1 MTPAT
6 EVKRKE
12 LLTFI
17 ERELKPV
24 AAVQAVIGIGS
35 IATGQ
40 MRTDS
45 DIDGVVFFDPLD
57 YYIVPAEFIW
67 RPSDGTFHSIFS
79 EDPEKQADDIQLDLL
94 RLDWRTWSDPAFSW
108 PEGRRAEL
116 AAGWLA
122 YDRQDKAGP
131 LIAERT
137 AYSETARLDRL
148 DEAIIWLDQH
158 LGGDGPQRRW
168 QSLDPA
174 IAHDRLQA
182 AYHYLVHALFAFN
195 RRWQPWRNRQMEALL
210 ALPWLPDQFSERV
223 LIAANAPSLLEEGY
237 QTRADALRSLF
248 DDLLTHLTEVGDYSN
263 APIDQAFI
271 RQHDEP
277 GYAWTM
283 DEWNAER
290 LRRILG
296 TQREIVNGDG

>member
-24 AAVQAVIGIGS
+24 PAVQAVIGIGS
-35 IATGQ
+35 IATGR
-40 MRTDS
+40 MRPDS
-45 DIDGVVFFDPLD
+45 DIDAVVFFDPFD

-67 RPSDGTFHSIFS
+67 RPSDGTFHAIFS
-79 EDPEKQADDIQLDLL
+79 DDPEVQEGGIQLDLL
-94 RLDWRTWSDPAFSW
+94 RLDWRTWSNPAFSW
-108 PEGRRAEL
+108 PEGRRAEF

-122 YDRQDKAGP
+122 YDRHGKAAP

-137 AYSETARLDRL
+137 AYSETVRLDRL
-148 DEAIIWLDQH
+148 DEAITWLDQH

-168 QSLDPA
+168 QTLDPA

-182 AYHYLVHALFAFN
+182 AYYYLVQALFAFN
-195 RRWQPWRNRQMEALL
+195 RQWQPWRNREMEALL
-210 ALPWLPDQFSERV
+210 ALPWLPEKFRERV
-223 LIAANAPSLLEEGY
+223 LLAANAPSLHEEGY
-237 QTRADALRSLF
+237 LARAGALRALF
-248 DDLLTHLTEVGDYSN
+248 DDLLAHLTASGDYSN

-296 TQREIVNGDG
+296 TDGKS

>member
-6 EVKRKE
+6 EVKRNE

-24 AAVQAVIGIGS
+24 TAVQAVIGIGS
-35 IATGQ
+35 IATGR
-40 MRTDS
+40 MRPDS
-45 DIDGVVFFDPLD
+45 DIDAVVFFDPFD

-79 EDPEKQADDIQLDLL
+79 HDPEVQEGGIQLDLL
-94 RLDWRTWSDPAFSW
+94 RLDWRTWANTAFSW

-116 AAGWLA
+116 AGGWLA
-122 YDRQDKAGP
+122 YDRHGKAEP

-137 AYSETARLDRL
+137 AYLETVRLDRL
-148 DEAIIWLDQH
+148 DEAITWLDQH
-158 LGGDGPQRRW
+158 LGEDGPQRRW

-210 ALPWLPDQFSERV
+210 DLPWLPDQFSDRV
-223 LIAANAPSLLEEGY
+223 LVAANAPSLQEEGY
-237 QTRADALRSLF
+237 LARVDTLRSLF
-248 DDLLTHLTEVGDYSN
+248 AELLARLTEVGDYSN
-263 APIDQAFI
+263 APVDQAFT

-283 DEWNAER
+283 DEWNMER

-296 TQREIVNGDG
+296 TNGNS

>member
-17 ERELKPV
+17 ERELRPV
-24 AAVQAVIGIGS
+24 TAVQAVIGIGS
-35 IATGQ
+35 IATGR
-40 MRTDS
+40 MHPDS
-45 DIDGVVFFDPLD
+45 DIDAIVFFDPLD

-79 EDPEKQADDIQLDLL
+79 KEPEVQEDGIEFDLL
-94 RLDWRTWSDPAFSW
+94 RLDWRTWSNPAFSW
-108 PEGRRAEL
+108 PEGRRAEF

-122 YDRQDKAGP
+122 YDRHGQAAP

-137 AYSETARLDRL
+137 AYSESVRLDRL
-148 DEAIIWLDQH
+148 DEAITWLDQH
-158 LGGDGPQRRW
+158 LGDEGPQRRW
-168 QSLDPA
+168 QLLEPA

-182 AYHYLVHALFAFN
+182 AYHHLVQALFALN

-210 ALPWLPDQFSERV
+210 ALPWLPDRFTDRV
-223 LIAANAPSLLEEGY
+223 LVAANAPSLLEEGY
-237 QTRADALRSLF
+237 QARADALRSLF
-248 DDLLTHLTEVGDYSN
+248 DDLLVHLTEIGDYSH

-296 TQREIVNGDG
+296 TNGKS

>member
-1 MTPAT
+1 MAAMTPAT

-24 AAVQAVIGIGS
+24 SAVQAVIGIGS
-35 IATGQ
+35 IATGR
-40 MRTDS
+40 MRPDS
-45 DIDGVVFFDPLD
+45 DIDAVVFFDPLD

-79 EDPEKQADDIQLDLL
+79 DDPEVQENGIQFDLL
-94 RLDWRTWSDPAFSW
+94 RLDWRTWSNPAFSW
-108 PEGRRAEL
+108 PEGRRAEF

-122 YDRQDKAGP
+122 YDRHGKATS
-131 LIAERT
+131 LITERT
-137 AYSETARLDRL
+137 AYSETVRLDRL
-148 DEAIIWLDQH
+148 DEAITWLDQH
-158 LGGDGPQRRW
+158 LGGDGPLRRW
-168 QSLDPA
+168 QTLDPA

-182 AYHYLVHALFAFN
+182 AYHYLVQALFAFN
-195 RRWQPWRNRQMEALL
+195 RQWQPWRNRQMEALL
-210 ALPWLPDQFSERV
+210 ALPWLPEKFRERV
-223 LIAANAPSLLEEGY
+223 LLAANASSLHEEGY
-237 QTRADALRSLF
+237 LARAGALRALF
-248 DDLLTHLTEVGDYSN
+248 DDLLAHLTASGDYSN

-296 TQREIVNGDG
+296 TDGKS

>member
-17 ERELKPV
+17 ERELRPV
-24 AAVQAVIGIGS
+24 TAVQAVIGIGS
-35 IATGQ
+35 IATGR
-40 MRTDS
+40 MHPDS
-45 DIDGVVFFDPLD
+45 DIDAIVFFDPLD

-79 EDPEKQADDIQLDLL
+79 KEPEVQEDGIEFDLL
-94 RLDWRTWSDPAFSW
+94 RLDWRTWSNPAFSW
-108 PEGRRAEL
+108 PEGRRAEF

-122 YDRQDKAGP
+122 YDRHGQAAP

-137 AYSETARLDRL
+137 AYSESVRLDRL
-148 DEAIIWLDQH
+148 DEAITWLDQH
-158 LGGDGPQRRW
+158 LGDEGPQRRW
-168 QSLDPA
+168 QLLEPA

-182 AYHYLVHALFAFN
+182 AYHHLVQALFALN

-210 ALPWLPDQFSERV
+210 ALPWLPDRFTDRV
-223 LIAANAPSLLEEGY
+223 LVAANAPSLLEEGY
-237 QTRADALRSLF
+237 QARSDALRSLF
-248 DDLLTHLTEVGDYSN
+248 DDLLVHLTEIGDYSH

-296 TQREIVNGDG
+296 TNGKS